1 MSAPK
6 GIRAMSEE
14 DFYARL
20 KELGKKKKNGEAIRE
35 NLAEFLL
42 LPDHV
47 DDWKIVRMARNAK
60 VNKVGRERN
69 LFINE
74 LGNLL
79 NQPESNIF
87 NKLDKVQLKA
97 DYSAEAPKRTEASQ
111 ASQASRG
118 VIAVL
123 RCCIAL
129 LRLGCGVAVLRW
141 GAKPVHRKAMQH
153 RTCFARAVG
162 GNAPQAKRCNTARA
176 LPPKQSK
183 GSKARQGVISRPC
196 NQYLRRQHQLA
207 NPA

>member
-129 LRLGCGVAVLRW
+129 LRLGCGVAV
-141 GAKPVHRKAMQH
+141 GGK
-153 RTCFARAVG
+153 ARASQSDATPHG
-162 GNAPQAKRCNTARA
+162 LCPCIAKRCNTARA